1 MQELPRRA
9 AAISMKGHGM
19 KYSYL
24 DQQSPSIG
32 TKEAAHILD
41 CSEKHVR
48 DMCKRGDIKAVKLG
62 KLWHI
67 NRADLYERLGI
78 EGGM

>member
-1 MQELPRRA
+1 
-9 AAISMKGHGM
+9 MKCQ
-19 KYSYL
+19 YL
-24 DQQSPSIG
+24 EKESPTMG
-32 TKEAAHILD
+32 TPEAAYLLN

-48 DMCKRGDIKAVKLG
+48 DLCERGDIKAVKLG